1 MEIVLE
7 KIVPAWSLYLATKRV
22 DEFEVGH
29 ECLNK
34 DLEKVD
40 RGKNPRVHICA
51 VLMSFLRQS
60 LSPYASNKISRPD
73 PTALIARLQIRF
85 NLCF

>member
-7 KIVPAWSLYLATKRV
+7 KTVPAWSLYLARNRV
-22 DEFEVGH
+22 DEFKVGPRMA
-29 ECLNK
+29 K
-34 DLEKVD
+34 QDLEKAD
-40 RGKNPRVHICA
+40 SGKNPRVHICA
-51 VLMSFLRQS
+51 VLMSFLRPS
-60 LSPYASNKISRPD
+60 LSPNASHKISRPD

>member
-7 KIVPAWSLYLATKRV
+7 KRVPAWSSYLATKRV
-22 DEFEVGH
+22 DEFEVGPRMA
-29 ECLNK
+29 K
-34 DLEKVD
+34 QDLEKVD

-60 LSPYASNKISRPD
+60 LSPYDQPTRPNRINC
-73 PTALIARLQIRF
+73 TFTNTI
-85 NLCF
+85 

>member
-22 DEFEVGH
+22 DEFEVGPRMA
-29 ECLNK
+29 K
-34 DLEKVD
+34 QDIEKVN

-73 PTALIARLQIRF
+73 PTELIERLQIRF